1 MSLRSAALF
10 AGLVPFAFA
19 ATAAAA
25 DCPAVTVEKDAGR
38 IAVYPGGEAGPNKLD
53 YAYIAVV
60 LSAVAV
66 CREDD
71 NDNIL
76 ADVTVTYALAPGPL
90 YQGSAQLEVFAAAM
104 RGGSETGGQATK
116 IDSWTPAKDTP
127 VTVTSTATGLVLG
140 DSDAVDSGGVTIAA
154 GFVKTESA
162 P

>member
-10 AGLVPFAFA
+10 AGLLPFAFG
-19 ATAAAA
+19 ATAVAA

-38 IAVYPGGEAGPNKLD
+38 IAVYPGGAAGPNKLD

-71 NDNIL
+71 NDAIV
-76 ADVTVTYALAPGPL
+76 ADVTLTYALEPGPL
-90 YQGSAQLEVFAAAM
+90 YQGSAQLEVFAAAV
-104 RGGSETGGQATK
+104 RGGEPSGGQVTK
-116 IDSWTPAKDTP
+116 IDSWTPARGTP
-127 VTVTSTATGLVLG
+127 VTVTSTATGLMLG
-140 DSDAVDSGGVTIAA
+140 DADGVEDGSITIAA
-154 GFVKTESA
+154 GFVKEATA